1 MNKQDIKVGM
11 LVKSRYAS
19 SVLPS
24 SIGMVID
31 YPGGQWFFVLYG
43 EKIVSWNIGF
53 CEPLTG

>member
-24 SIGMVID
+24 SIGIVID
-31 YPGGQWFFVLYG
+31 YPGGQWFYVLYG

-53 CEPLTG
+53 CEPL